1 MVKASNNRELVRE
14 IPWKMWQLY
23 DDANDR
29 KVSATQISKWKFS
42 GNEDGN
48 CKEGN
53 SVELGAFITGAN
65 EQWIEAQWSVGKRG
79 GQKDYL
85 ASFWINSI
93 YSVWNKKPLK
103 GFKQESGI
111 LWYNFKLLLL
121 TDLQG
126 DVRLDVTGSI
136 HGAVRMYI

>member
-1 MVKASNNRELVRE
+1 MIERCQPHKYPSGNF
-14 IPWKMWQLY
+14 Q
-23 DDANDR
+23 
-29 KVSATQISKWKFS
+29 

-136 HGAVRMYI
+136 YGAVRMYI